1 MYQSEG
7 LICQMKYVGQ
17 TGTGLNIK
25 YIDHI
30 HAIKN
35 NNNSNSGYS
44 NRILNTDHTYG
55 SITDTMDVIG
65 TGRKGRYLKTIE
77 NYSIYKIFRNNLYM
91 NDTHIDTNP
100 YFKQY
105 MKFTIRSNTLANMT
119 CKYKIQH
126 LDSQR

>member
-1 MYQSEG
+1 
-7 LICQMKYVGQ
+7 MKYIGQ

-35 NNNSNSGYS
+35 NNSSNSGFS
-44 NRILNTDHTYG
+44 NRILNTDHTCG

-65 TGRKGRYLKTIE
+65 TGRIGRYLNTIE

-100 YFKQY
+100 YFK
-105 MKFTIRSNTLANMT
+105 
-119 CKYKIQH
+119 
-126 LDSQR
+126 